1 MAAAKALARM
11 RAAYPSAWP
20 SPSPR
25 AFGRG
30 ASPRFRAWAESF
42 YRRPHPELL
51 PGALL
56 ELVRASPGAAVG
68 AASLPAAVF
77 LSEVARGALHGPTE
91 GAALMDA
98 LTACVRE
105 AREAPGAGVTGAA
118 DEALEKA
125 DTVLRALWLA
135 NTPACD
141 SVLEA
146 AASQWSD
153 AMGGGG
159 GGGGGGAATTA
170 TGAPSSSSSS
180 SSFPSPSSSSS
191 AAALEGRGETEVEA
205 ALGRSL
211 FPPAGQRHRAHITQ
225 WPLPVMNLTLFERH
239 LSACDFPLYG
249 CTRFWFMHTRAVRS
263 FATSA
268 DARVRGRVGLLS
280 PRLAQDLTVA
290 IVDALWA
297 SFYATGAAVAV
308 LRVLDVATLYLE
320 FLDEPGLGERFVM
333 PAADAAEGADGRPTA
348 DGADEDATLLPP
360 PPSHLLEDPLT
371 LMRFEASRHA
381 LHSLLRHAAAH
392 VAVGEAVLAQH
403 DSLEERVNFVDPA
416 GNGDGALTGFG
427 AKRLQLLR
435 RLRPTLEQLARHAKS
450 EGVGSG
456 KWPQCMAILHGASSP
471 DAETSRL
478 IEADA
483 GQSHHSAAGSVD
495 KELSDA
501 ARERARPLEL
511 DARPSPVRDIRESIR
526 RGVARSWRS

>member
-1 MAAAKALARM
+1 M

-30 ASPRFRAWAESF
+30 ASPRFRSWAESF

-77 LSEVARGALHGPTE
+77 IAEVARGALRGPAE
-91 GAALMDA
+91 GAALLDA
-98 LTACVRE
+98 LTASVRE
-105 AREAPGAGVTGAA
+105 EREAPGAGATGAA

-146 AASQWSD
+146 AASQWAD
-153 AMGGGG
+153 AMGGGSASAKAA
-159 GGGGGGAATTA
+159 AATA
-170 TGAPSSSSSS
+170 AGAPRPSSSSTAA
-180 SSFPSPSSSSS
+180 PS
-191 AAALEGRGETEVEA
+191 EGRGGPDVEDALA

-211 FPPAGQRHRAHITQ
+211 FPPVGQRHRAHITQ
-225 WPLPVMNLTLFERH
+225 WPLPVMNLALFERH
-239 LSACDFPLYG
+239 LSAHDFPLYG

-263 FATSA
+263 FASSA

-297 SFYATGAAVAV
+297 SFYATGAAAAA

-333 PAADAAEGADGRPTA
+333 PTAEGAA
-348 DGADEDATLLPP
+348 DGGEEATLLPP
-360 PPSHLLEDPLT
+360 PPTHLLEDPLT

-381 LHSLLRHAAAH
+381 LHSLLRHVAAH
-392 VAVGEAVLAQH
+392 VAVGEAVLTQH
-403 DSLEERVNFVDPA
+403 DTLEERVNLVNPA
-416 GNGDGALTGFG
+416 GDGDGALTGFG

-435 RLRPTLEQLARHAKS
+435 RLRPTLEQLARHAES

-456 KWPQCMAILHGASSP
+456 RWPQSMAILHGASSP
-471 DAETSRL
+471 DADAVRRIS
-478 IEADA
+478 ADA
-483 GQSHHSAAGSVD
+483 GQSHHSAAGSID
-495 KELSDA
+495 QEPSSA
-501 ARERARPLEL
+501 SREQARPLEQ
-511 DARPSPVRDIRESIR
+511 DARPTPVRDARLSAR
-526 RGVARSWRS
+526 RGVTSSRRLL